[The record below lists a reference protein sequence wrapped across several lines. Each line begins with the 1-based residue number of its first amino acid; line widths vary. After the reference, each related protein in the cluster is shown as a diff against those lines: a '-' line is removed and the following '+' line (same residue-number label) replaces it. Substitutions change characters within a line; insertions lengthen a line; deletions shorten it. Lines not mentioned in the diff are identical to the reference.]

1 MVVDGLRV
9 GARDWGALLRVLNF
23 ILNAKDILGKTLYR

>member
-9 GARDWGALLRVLNF
+9 GVRDWGVLLRVLNF
-23 ILNAKDILGKTLYR
+23 ILNVEDIFGRILYR